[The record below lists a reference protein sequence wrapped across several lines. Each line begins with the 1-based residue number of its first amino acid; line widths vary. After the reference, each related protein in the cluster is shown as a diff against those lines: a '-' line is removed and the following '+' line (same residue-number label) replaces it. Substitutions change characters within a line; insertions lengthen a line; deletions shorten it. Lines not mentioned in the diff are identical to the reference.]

1 MGKNDKTIGSCM
13 CYQCKYY
20 KPKPGFYKLKN
31 DYTAKKKSCEKAERG
46 K

>member
-1 MGKNDKTIGSCM
+1 M